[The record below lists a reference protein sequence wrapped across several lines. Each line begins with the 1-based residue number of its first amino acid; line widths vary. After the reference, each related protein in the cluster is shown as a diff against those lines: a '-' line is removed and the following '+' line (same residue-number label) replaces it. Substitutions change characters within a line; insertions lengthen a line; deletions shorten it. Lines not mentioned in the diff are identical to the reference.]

1 MKKYKVMLN
10 GQNFVIDLGE
20 GQAKYGF
27 YTTQYADANTKSEA
41 EDIVIA
47 SIKNRKDIKEN
58 VKNENSDPPMLYAE
72 EIVEVAAVE
81 NYEQEIGLSWF
92 KEAF

>member
-1 MKKYKVMLN
+1 MLN

-27 YTTQYADANTKSEA
+27 YTTRYADANTKAEA

-47 SIKNRKDIKEN
+47 SINNRSDIKKN
-58 VKNENSDPPMLYAE
+58 IKNENNDPPMLYAE

-81 NYEQEIGLSWF
+81 DDEQELSWF
-92 KEAF
+92 REAF

>member
-20 GQAKYGF
+20 GQARHGF
-27 YTTQYADANTKSEA
+27 YTTRYVDANTKAEA

-47 SIKNRKDIKEN
+47 SINNRSDIKEN
-58 VKNENSDPPMLYAE
+58 IKNESNDPPMLYAE
-72 EIVEVAAVE
+72 EIVEVTAAE
-81 NYEQEIGLSWF
+81 EGEQELSWF

>member
-20 GQAKYGF
+20 GQARYGF
-27 YTTQYADANTKSEA
+27 YTTQYTNANTKAEA

-47 SIKNRKDIKEN
+47 SIKNRSDIKEN
-58 VKNENSDPPMLYAE
+58 IKNENNDPPMLYAE
-72 EIVEVAAVE
+72 EIVEVDAVE
-81 NYEQEIGLSWF
+81 EDEQEIGLSWF
-92 KEAF
+92 KEAI